1 MGRRRE
7 AGGRKREEAGEEMK
21 EIIKQ
26 KQRRAKK
33 TKQDGARKVLEA
45 LAELRCECLLGTFP
59 RGTALYAPS
68 KSNKGCN

>member
-7 AGGRKREEAGEEMK
+7 AGGKTRGSW
-21 EIIKQ
+21 
-26 KQRRAKK
+26 RRNERNNKTKAETCKK